1 VLGRGRRTFRVVRH
15 RCCVRVG
22 QVREK
27 AVRYI
32 VNQMDRY
39 LISQR
44 DFGSGLMVRIRHFV
58 AKICC
63 LFGGRD
69 YGNYLI

>member
-1 VLGRGRRTFRVVRH
+1 V
-15 RCCVRVG
+15 

-44 DFGSGLMVRIRHFV
+44 DFSSGFMARVRHFV
-58 AKICC
+58 AKMCC
-63 LFGGRD
+63 LVGGRD
-69 YGNYLI
+69 YGNYLITTGPTSPVPQLRRTSPK

>member
-1 VLGRGRRTFRVVRH
+1 M
-15 RCCVRVG
+15 
-22 QVREK
+22 REK

-32 VNQMDRY
+32 INHMDRY

-44 DFGSGLMVRIRHFV
+44 DFGTGCMVRVRHYL
-58 AKICC
+58 AKVCC

-69 YGNYLI
+69 YGNYLIT